1 VHLVGLLLDLIY
13 IYIYNIYIGHLV
25 GLLLD
30 LDLLELDELAASSLQ
45 VQPPRSSAAPLRG
58 ATGEGGG

>member
-1 VHLVGLLLDLIY
+1 MHLVGLLLDLIY
-13 IYIYNIYIGHLV
+13 IYIYIYIGHLV

-45 VQPPRSSAAPLRG
+45 VQPPRSSAATLRG